1 MPLFSPGWGSERQAL
16 THCQEDRCRQSRCCS
31 DRPRLYQFRH
41 PDTHQPSDFSFL
53 MIPALFVD
61 LLCTKIHKN
70 RYAKNRVTTLWQE
83 TASCLLTPCLPGTV
97 IAGYYRESRTSRIPD
112 PTGDDGGRVGN
123 DANPSFREGGNPCLP
138 SSPLPQPASL
148 GPGKRLG
155 HCGHVGA

>member
-53 MIPALFVD
+53 MIPALFMD
-61 LLCTKIHKN
+61 LFCTKMHKN
-70 RYAKNRVTTLWQE
+70 RHAKNQVTALWQE
-83 TASCLLTPCLPGTV
+83 TASCLFPPCLPGTV
-97 IAGYYRESRTSRIPD
+97 IAGYDRESRPARIPD

-138 SSPLPQPASL
+138 SSPLAQPASL
-148 GPGKRLG
+148 GAGKRLG
-155 HCGHVGA
+155 HYGHAGA